1 MLIYNS
7 YKLYESRCMVY
18 PNRIKPFWM
27 LIKYLDRVL
36 VSWNQSQHR
45 LQVEPQRTNVMIF
58 KSTIKLLSQTKS
70 TFIIIFRYRPYRN
83 IFRSILYWIW
93 FKSYNLWH
101 IPWYLSYTK
110 WWRKAVPSKCTTAR
124 LSIIRFYKLHYY
136 WIRKN
141 SDEFKLCWGK
151 NRGNFAPK
159 VSDKKFFDQIFDQWS
174 VSRD

>member
-70 TFIIIFRYRPYRN
+70 TFIIIFRYWPYRN

-93 FKSYNLWH
+93 FKSYSIRYESGNSFRWKCFLKFDLIRDNQDYKPFLW
-101 IPWYLSYTK
+101 
-110 WWRKAVPSKCTTAR
+110 
-124 LSIIRFYKLHYY
+124 
-136 WIRKN
+136 
-141 SDEFKLCWGK
+141 
-151 NRGNFAPK
+151 
-159 VSDKKFFDQIFDQWS
+159 
-174 VSRD
+174 